1 MRKPC
6 RCNSSASLRVLLHVQ
21 RKPDSG
27 SPRVVGATNSSNAW
41 RSLGSARDL
50 RPPPILRIRPAS
62 IAFPGPLLNSRIP
75 VCTVERDKP
84 VAWAITDTP
93 PWGNDWA
100 SLAAHSRRCRS
111 SSTDRRAWYFLR
123 MPATSSFRSMRKDYT
138 IYYKCASYLCAVPKA
153 LVCGDVEVSAQPHRG
168 ILVHQS
174 NNLQCT
180 LKLRFRHMNRCSNT
194 TNVCSRGTSC
204 RT

>member
-6 RCNSSASLRVLLHVQ
+6 RCNSSASLRALLHVQ
-21 RKPDSG
+21 RKADSG

-50 RPPPILRIRPAS
+50 RPPPILRTRPAS

-75 VCTVERDKP
+75 VWTVERDKP
-84 VAWAITDTP
+84 VACAITDTP

-138 IYYKCASYLCAVPKA
+138 IYYKCASYLCAVPNLRA
-153 LVCGDVEVSAQPHRG
+153 NVYSSNVPTSAISAIPSSRDFWHFQR
-168 ILVHQS
+168 L
-174 NNLQCT
+174 
-180 LKLRFRHMNRCSNT
+180 FRRDGLHIRP
-194 TNVCSRGTSC
+194 
-204 RT
+204 

>member
-21 RKPDSG
+21 RKADSG
-27 SPRVVGATNSSNAW
+27 SPRVVGATNSSKAR

-50 RPPPILRIRPAS
+50 RPPPILRTRPAS

-75 VCTVERDKP
+75 VWTVERDKP
-84 VAWAITDTP
+84 VACAITDTP

-138 IYYKCASYLCAVPKA
+138 IYYKCASYLCAVPKCFRA
-153 LVCGDVEVSAQPHRG
+153 IRDRINQRNGNGFIRSSRVRCASYRYLGRNFGDQG
-168 ILVHQS
+168 DDY
-174 NNLQCT
+174 
-180 LKLRFRHMNRCSNT
+180 
-194 TNVCSRGTSC
+194 
-204 RT
+204 